1 MTQILGGCL
10 CGAVRFQLAAEPVMT
25 AICHCTHCQRQSGG
39 AFSVNIGI
47 PRGSLKF
54 TAGTPATF
62 EDQGDSGLPVHR
74 HFCARCGS
82 PIVSVVEATPGLDWL
97 KAGTLDDT
105 SWVKPQVAIWCQ
117 SAQPWVSLPSTIA
130 QFPQNPP
137 SA

>member
-1 MTQILGGCL
+1 MSQILGGCL
-10 CGAVRFQLAAEPVMT
+10 CGAVRFQLAADPVMT

-54 TAGTPATF
+54 TAGATATF
-62 EDQGDSGLPVHR
+62 EDKGDSGLPVHR

-82 PIVSVVEATPGLDWL
+82 PIVSVVEATPDLDWV

-105 SWVKPQVAIWCQ
+105 SWVKPQVAVWCQ
-117 SAQPWVSLPSTIA
+117 SAQPWVSLPATIA
-130 QFPQNPP
+130 QFAQSPP
-137 SA
+137 TA